1 MALPVKN
8 IKITQHELG
17 MVTHNC
23 SPSSQEVKVDDLEVK
38 VLQHKEFM
46 DNLDYVRPS
55 LKI

>member
-8 IKITQHELG
+8 IEITQHELG
-17 MVTHNC
+17 MGTHNC
-23 SPSSQEVKVDDLEVK
+23 SPSSQEVKADDLEVK

-46 DNLDYVRPS
+46 DNLDYVRP